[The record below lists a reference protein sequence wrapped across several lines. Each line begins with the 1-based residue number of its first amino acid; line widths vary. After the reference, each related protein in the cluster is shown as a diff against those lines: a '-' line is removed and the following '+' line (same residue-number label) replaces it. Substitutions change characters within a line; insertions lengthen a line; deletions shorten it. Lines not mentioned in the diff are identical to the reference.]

1 MKESEQKLH
10 FMRRRRE
17 NFSPAAPKLT
27 KNFLFLVNSIPKKSL
42 ADIIFADKG
51 GSGGQSHADMML
63 TMGGGG
69 GVQIANFL
77 LT

>member
-17 NFSPAAPKLT
+17 KIACGAKTNEKRS
-27 KNFLFLVNSIPKKSL
+27 FLVNSIPKKSV

-69 GVQIANFL
+69 VQIAKSL